1 MPSRRST
8 LWALLASLLVH
19 LLVGAATWNLDL
31 FGVEEAEVAE
41 LRPDDTV
48 EIVFEPDVGEDLEDP
63 GRPREF
69 TSVPERHAVE
79 EPPTR
84 ADFLAMHD
92 SRAAD
97 MLEGGAEDSQPGA
110 ERTSEVEQ
118 VAISAHSGA
127 SEGGMALIREPEYR
141 AGEGERPAEGEED
154 LSESELGDQAP
165 DQQDGDVSSGEFEAE
180 QEDPAD
186 RNETDSAAT
195 SPDILESFATTEP
208 SILAEGDSRSGDPGF
223 DYDQVAVSSSAGNMI
238 QFGEF
243 RLNTLSW
250 DFAPWLERFKQDFL
264 PHWIP
269 PYAYRL
275 GVIDGRTIM
284 RLEVQRDGTI
294 GGLDVLEEEGHPSL
308 HQASAAALHGAAPF
322 APLPPDFP
330 EETLV
335 IELGL
340 LYPTLEEMQRPART
354 REPTERRR
362 RPRSPME

>member
-1 MPSRRST
+1 VNRRRSIT
-8 LWALLASLLVH
+8 WAFLASLLCHVI
-19 LLVGAATWNLDL
+19 VGLATWNVDL
-31 FGVEEAEVAE
+31 FGVDEAAAPQD
-41 LRPDDTV
+41 RPDDVV
-48 EIVFEPDVGEDLEDP
+48 EVIFEPEAADESDP

-69 TSVPERHAVE
+69 TSVPERQAVE
-79 EPPTR
+79 EPPSR
-84 ADFLAMHD
+84 ADFLAMHN

-97 MLEGGAEDSQPGA
+97 ELEGGTESSSPGA

-118 VAISAHSGA
+118 VAISADSGA
-127 SEGGMALIREPEYR
+127 SEGGMALIRAPEYR
-141 AGEGERPAEGEED
+141 TGEGETPTEGDED
-154 LSESELGDQAP
+154 LAADPRGSDAPEL
-165 DQQDGDVSSGEFEAE
+165 QDGDVMSGDFEADEREPAEE
-180 QEDPAD
+180 QE
-186 RNETDSAAT
+186 TGSAAT
-195 SPDILESFATTEP
+195 SPDILESFATAEP
-208 SILAEGDSRSGDPGF
+208 SILAEGTSRSGDPGF
-223 DYDQVAVSSSAGNMI
+223 DYDQMAISSSAGNMI

-308 HQASAAALHGAAPF
+308 HQASTAALHGAAPF

-362 RPRSPME
+362 RPRSPLD